1 MSISIEKK
9 NVKDVLDF
17 PTKSE
22 PNPFLKYKIKIKE
35 DTPKKKKNKITIKE
49 GDFLSRNYKIPKK
62 NEDIKMMNEAE

>member
-35 DTPKKKKNKITIKE
+35 DTPKKKKK
-49 GDFLSRNYKIPKK
+49 
-62 NEDIKMMNEAE
+62 